1 LEKSID
7 HFGDA
12 LTTKKGGHERGQRE
26 RETVMN
32 GFFGLNRLK
41 TRAALVEEN
50 GLSGEMAEAVFKR
63 VEPVQHDENGTAFYL
78 EGMVDR
84 AIEEIWLEKKRL
96 SSPPNAFVSE
106 RENPNM
112 IALDGMSSINRLA
125 DLVSTWLERALEEKH
140 QKVEERQ
147 LRMLTPAEAAKA
159 LRLNVQT
166 VMAWCRQ
173 GRISASKST
182 GKWLIP
188 REEVDRLL
196 RRYEIVNGKKK
207 GGA

>member
-1 LEKSID
+1 
-7 HFGDA
+7 
-12 LTTKKGGHERGQRE
+12 
-26 RETVMN
+26 MN

-84 AIEEIWLEKKRL
+84 AIEEFWLEKNRL

-106 RENPNM
+106 KENPNM
-112 IALDGMSSINRLA
+112 FALDGMASVNRLA
-125 DLVSTWLERALEEKH
+125 DLVFVWLEQALHEKH
-140 QKVEERQ
+140 QKESQ
-147 LRMLTPAEAAKA
+147 PNQPMLSPAEAAKEM
-159 LRLNVQT
+159 RLNVQT

-173 GRISASKST
+173 GKIHAVKVGGSKGGGKG

-188 REEVDRLL
+188 REEIDRHLHRNRL
-196 RRYEIVNGKKK
+196 IRGDRK

>member
-1 LEKSID
+1 
-7 HFGDA
+7 
-12 LTTKKGGHERGQRE
+12 
-26 RETVMN
+26 MN
-32 GFFGLNRLK
+32 GFLGLNRVK

-50 GLSGEMAEAVFKR
+50 GLSEEMAEAVFKR

-106 RENPNM
+106 KENPNM

-125 DLVSTWLERALEEKH
+125 DLVFVWLERALEEKQ
-140 QKVEERQ
+140 QKTP
-147 LRMLTPAEAAKA
+147 RMLSPEEASQI
-159 LRLNVQT
+159 LRIHVQT
-166 VMAWCRQ
+166 VTAWCRD
-173 GRISASKST
+173 GKIRAVKNGGNEANGKG

-188 REEVDRLL
+188 REEIDAYLHRQQV
-196 RRYEIVNGKKK
+196 IHGKTK
-207 GGA
+207 GGAK

>member
-1 LEKSID
+1 M
-7 HFGDA
+7 F
-12 LTTKKGGHERGQRE
+12 
-26 RETVMN
+26 
-32 GFFGLNRLK
+32 
-41 TRAALVEEN
+41 
-50 GLSGEMAEAVFKR
+50 
-63 VEPVQHDENGTAFYL
+63 
-78 EGMVDR
+78 
-84 AIEEIWLEKKRL
+84 
-96 SSPPNAFVSE
+96 
-106 RENPNM
+106 
-112 IALDGMSSINRLA
+112 ALDGMASINRLA

-147 LRMLTPAEAAKA
+147 LRMLTPVEAAKV

-182 GKWLIP
+182 GKWLVP
-188 REEVDRLL
+188 RDEVDRLL